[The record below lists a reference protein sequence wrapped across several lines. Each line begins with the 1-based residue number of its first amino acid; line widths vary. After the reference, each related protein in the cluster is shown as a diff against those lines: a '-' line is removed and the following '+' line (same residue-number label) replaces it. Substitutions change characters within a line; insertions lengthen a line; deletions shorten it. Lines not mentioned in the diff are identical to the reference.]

1 MDIEEKHWKAIEEVT
16 GLTKE
21 VFEGQLE
28 EVETMEEE
36 ITQFLIDIRSW
47 INTSRQIVGD
57 RNINFNPE
65 LFLLWKLWR
74 RR

>member
-1 MDIEEKHWKAIEEVT
+1 MNIRTMGNKIEEGTIDSR
-16 GLTKE
+16 
-21 VFEGQLE
+21 
-28 EVETMEEE
+28 ETLKEE
-36 ITQFLIDIRSW
+36 IIQFLTDVRSW
-47 INTSRQIVGD
+47 MDASKEIVGD